1 MRSKRFQILTVHL
14 SLLLLALALSRAG
27 LPAQTAAASRV
38 PGVQKSDKPID
49 FQTIELPIPLS
60 EQDKA
65 YLGLSGTGSFRVGQL
80 KSRVLLIEIFS
91 FYCIHCQR
99 TAPRVN
105 EVFQEIQK
113 RPALRDN
120 VKMIGI
126 GVGNSPL
133 EVKSYKEKFQVPFPV
148 FPDQSMNT
156 CKALGIEATP
166 TFIGVRKNEAGL
178 AEQFYFEEGEFE
190 NAAQFLEK
198 FTKLAGLGKEAQE

>member
-1 MRSKRFQILTVHL
+1 MNKHIQILAAGL
-14 SLLLLALALSRAG
+14 SLMLLAIALSWAG
-27 LPAQTAAASRV
+27 PPAQAAASRV
-38 PGVQKSDKPID
+38 PGTKALSQPID
-49 FQTIELPIPLS
+49 FQTIELPIPQS
-60 EQDKA
+60 EHDKA
-65 YLGLSGTGSFRVGQL
+65 YLGLSGTGRFRVGQL

-105 EVFQEIQK
+105 EVFQEIQR

-133 EVKSYKEKFQVPFPV
+133 EVKSYKDKFQVPFPL

-156 CKALGIEATP
+156 CKALGVGATP
-166 TFIGVRKNEAGL
+166 TFIGVRRNGAGL
-178 AEQFYFEEGEFE
+178 GEQFYFEEGEFE
-190 NAAQFLEK
+190 DAARFLEK
-198 FTKLAGLGKEAQE
+198 FIKLAGLGKEAQK